1 MFLFFCFCLL
11 TWMFILLRIRP
22 PPTTAYDD
30 DRTMTDTKKDP
41 RVVVDFSWAFGK
53 IFFPFLSLSFYSL
66 IFILFRQRRRL
77 PPFKPR
83 KYCNVHDK
91 GPNDGLP
98 SIVVFLLLLLLF
110 TNIYLL
116 SDYVR
121 RQRMVITTITY
132 HCDDGTTAGDR
143 STPPAPTTTRTNGAR
158 GASASR
164 VPVFFF
170 FFHCTK
176 LYY

>member
-1 MFLFFCFCLL
+1 
-11 TWMFILLRIRP
+11 MFILLRIRP

-30 DRTMTDTKKDP
+30 DRTMTDTKKGP
-41 RVVVDFSWAFGK
+41 RVVIDISWAFGK

-98 SIVVFLLLLLLF
+98 SIVVFLLLLLF

-121 RQRMVITTITY
+121 RQWMVITTITY